1 MTGTD
6 ENFATGA
13 GEASTNGTAAGTYT
27 ASGWRG
33 GATRSDL
40 KERLDQAKDGAQ
52 RLYDRTIGQGR
63 EQLGDGISQVR
74 DGIDDAVALISRKPV
89 AAMGVAAVIGLTLG
103 LLLNAGRS
111 RVILVEKA
119 E

>member
-1 MTGTD
+1 MTGMDEGLGTPAGDGSTD
-6 ENFATGA
+6 GA
-13 GEASTNGTAAGTYT
+13 GAGTY
-27 ASGWRG
+27 AANGWRG
-33 GATRSDL
+33 GAAGSDF
-40 KERLDQAKDGAQ
+40 KERLGQAKERAQ

-63 EQLGDGISQVR
+63 EQLGDGISQIR
-74 DGIDDAVALISRKPV
+74 DGVDDAVALISRKPV

-119 E
+119 D